1 VKKIGVL
8 FGMENTFPGA
18 LVERINSMELDGIRA
33 EFVQVGGVKEAEPS
47 GYAVIVDRI
56 SHDMPFYR
64 AYLKN
69 AALTGTQIINN
80 PFWWS
85 ADDKFF
91 NYSLAEKLGVAVPR
105 TVLLPHKLFPPEIN
119 IQSVRNLQFPLDW
132 EAIFDYVKFPA
143 FLKPHDGGGWR
154 DVHHVHNPDEF
165 FRAYDST
172 RDLCMTL
179 QAAVNF
185 KEYFR
190 CYVVGQEEVR
200 IMPYDPRRQH
210 HERYVLDP
218 PEYPKEL
225 LERVEKDALTL
236 CRALG
241 YDLNTV
247 EFAVED
253 GVPYAIDFMN
263 PAPDADYNSVGKDSF
278 EWIVDRVAKLAVAK
292 AKVAGEP
299 MQELRWSK
307 FLGGEAMAD
316 GKSESVQ
323 KLAAK
328 KAAAKKISG
337 AVAKSLERDERD
349 KVRAGSENLKAVDA
363 KAKRA
368 AMTKKELPARR
379 GY

>member
-1 VKKIGVL
+1 MKKIGVL

-18 LVERINSMELDGIRA
+18 LVERINSMGVEGITA
-33 EFVQVGGVKEAEPS
+33 EFVEVGGVEMAKPCP
-47 GYAVIVDRI
+47 YAVIVDRI

-69 AALTGTQIINN
+69 AVLTGTQVINN

-91 NYSLAEKLGVAVPR
+91 NYALADKLGVAVPK

-119 IQSVRNLQFPLDW
+119 QKSVRNLEFPLKWD
-132 EAIFDYVKFPA
+132 AIFDYVGFPA
-143 FLKPHDGGGWR
+143 FLKPHDGGGWK
-154 DVHHVHNPDEF
+154 DVYHVHNPMDF
-165 FRAYDST
+165 FHAYDQSGH
-172 RDLCMTL
+172 LCMTL

-200 IMPYDPRRQH
+200 IMPYDPRRPH
-210 HERYVLDP
+210 AERYVLDP
-218 PEYPKEL
+218 PEYPQEL
-225 LERVEKDALTL
+225 LQRVEKDALTL

-263 PAPDADYNSVGKDSF
+263 PAPDADLHSVGKDNF
-278 EWIVDRVAKLAVAK
+278 EWIVDRVAKLAIKK
-292 AKVAGEP
+292 AQTPVEP
-299 MQELRWSK
+299 ELRWASL
-307 FLGGEAMAD
+307 LGGAT
-316 GKSESVQ
+316 
-323 KLAAK
+323 
-328 KAAAKKISG
+328 KAAPKK
-337 AVAKSLERDERD
+337 AVAKKSVAKKSVTPIEMGVPQ
-349 KVRAGSENLKAVDA
+349 KAPLK
-363 KAKRA
+363 
-368 AMTKKELPARR
+368 
-379 GY
+379 